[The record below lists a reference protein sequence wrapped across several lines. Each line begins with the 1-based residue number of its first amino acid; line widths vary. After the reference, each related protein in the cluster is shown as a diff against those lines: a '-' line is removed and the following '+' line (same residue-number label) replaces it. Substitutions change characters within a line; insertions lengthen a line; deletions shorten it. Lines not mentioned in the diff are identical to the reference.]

1 MSNENLVEING
12 KQEES
17 RNDLKPAS
25 SSVKS
30 SSIREKVKDVI
41 SIIQSVIAVCAI
53 FIAAYLYFEQ
63 RESVAKLNIS
73 HTITHKQI
81 ADRWIWI
88 HASITISNIGKR
100 ILSLESGTVYI
111 QKIIPLD
118 KSIEDLINNNQHPIS
133 KEYKIVSWPLLDEPY
148 KSKINVAI
156 EPGEID
162 KLEYEF
168 IIPSYI
174 ETIKIYSYFE
184 NKESHP
190 IGWSQT
196 TIYDLKRKE
205 KFNE

>member
-1 MSNENLVEING
+1 
-12 KQEES
+12 
-17 RNDLKPAS
+17 
-25 SSVKS
+25 
-30 SSIREKVKDVI
+30 
-41 SIIQSVIAVCAI
+41 
-53 FIAAYLYFEQ
+53 
-63 RESVAKLNIS
+63 
-73 HTITHKQI
+73 
-81 ADRWIWI
+81 
-88 HASITISNIGKR
+88 
-100 ILSLESGTVYI
+100 VYI

-205 KFNE
+205 KFYE